1 MDFSPLEVRT
11 HIISQHNAFKFNH
24 YTCNFGNSFSVNC
37 NIIYKVNIYKKRR
50 FENSEQTVARQVLLK
65 KRNSMESIMQ
75 CVQVHRCY
83 MYQYTAVQLYKC
95 KEIRHLSSKFPHFTG
110 LTPKTISLF
119 SSSIDQS
126 ITTQKSPNPNQFGL
140 KLSEDT
146 LRLEIPVLPKD
157 IHTFSPALCD
167 CHSSRKESF
176 TFCCPCGPQYC
187 SQPPPSHT
195 SFRPHGKGSQEVE
208 QLPGLV
214 DREIFNKQSMY
225 STNRLH
231 YFSLVDPK
239 YISVITSN

>member
-119 SSSIDQS
+119 SPSIDQS
-126 ITTQKSPNPNQFGL
+126 ITTQKSPN
-140 KLSEDT
+140 
-146 LRLEIPVLPKD
+146 
-157 IHTFSPALCD
+157 
-167 CHSSRKESF
+167 
-176 TFCCPCGPQYC
+176 
-187 SQPPPSHT
+187 
-195 SFRPHGKGSQEVE
+195 
-208 QLPGLV
+208 
-214 DREIFNKQSMY
+214 
-225 STNRLH
+225 
-231 YFSLVDPK
+231 
-239 YISVITSN
+239 SN